1 MRNNIVCCGVYTA
14 LMRDHGPISLQEVF
28 ICIIRH
34 RTLIHP
40 VAFAHGTSV
49 PVFKESPPL

>member
-1 MRNNIVCCGVYTA
+1 MLNDLVCCGVCTA
-14 LMRDHGPISLQEVF
+14 LMRDHGPISLQEVS
-28 ICIIRH
+28 ICIIRY

>member
-1 MRNNIVCCGVYTA
+1 MRNTIVYYGVCTA
-14 LMRDHGPISLQEVF
+14 LMRDQGPISLQEVS